1 MKTVTIIIPSYNEEL
16 FILELIKKIKEVDL
30 LSLHFEKEII
40 VIDDGSTDGTKD
52 KLYNIEGVKYFYQKN
67 KGKGAAVQNGISRAN
82 GDFILI
88 QDADLEYAPND
99 YFPML
104 EVISKSNFLRS
115 DFAFAVAFGNIS
127 LTCSATNPC

>member
-67 KGKGAAVQNGISRAN
+67 KYIWIK
-82 GDFILI
+82 
-88 QDADLEYAPND
+88 
-99 YFPML
+99 
-104 EVISKSNFLRS
+104 
-115 DFAFAVAFGNIS
+115 
-127 LTCSATNPC
+127 